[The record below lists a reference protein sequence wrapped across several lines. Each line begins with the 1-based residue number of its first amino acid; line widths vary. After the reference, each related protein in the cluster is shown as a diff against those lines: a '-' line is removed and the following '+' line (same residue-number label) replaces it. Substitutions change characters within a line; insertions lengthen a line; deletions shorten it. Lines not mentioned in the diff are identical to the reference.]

1 MLQVLSLRAC
11 YKPEPIS
18 IDVMVSMNHK
28 STTARF
34 TNNKVIANTKGL
46 SNMVY
51 TLQMNLTT
59 ILRSLGADLI

>member
-34 TNNKVIANTKGL
+34 TNNKVIVNTKGL
-46 SNMVY
+46 SNIIY
-51 TLQMNLTT
+51 TLQMKFTT
-59 ILRSLGADLI
+59 ILRSLGVDSI